1 MDSVVWILEAKERG
15 CVLVLKKSGCLFIP
29 REFPWGFRESQYRLL
44 TTSLPC
50 GVPGYA
56 LTGSTTTASLLR
68 EVWGSPCLE
77 KDWGSLLRE
86 GQDHVHQRLV
96 VQVSEFLSEGVPQS
110 V

>member
-1 MDSVVWILEAKERG
+1 MSD
-15 CVLVLKKSGCLFIP
+15 VL

-44 TTSLPC
+44 TTSLTC

-56 LTGSTTTASLLR
+56 LSGSTTTASLLR
-68 EVWGSPCLE
+68 EVWGSPFLE
-77 KDWGSLLRE
+77 KDWGSLLCE

-110 V
+110 VRRPRVRVVRLDVDAVR